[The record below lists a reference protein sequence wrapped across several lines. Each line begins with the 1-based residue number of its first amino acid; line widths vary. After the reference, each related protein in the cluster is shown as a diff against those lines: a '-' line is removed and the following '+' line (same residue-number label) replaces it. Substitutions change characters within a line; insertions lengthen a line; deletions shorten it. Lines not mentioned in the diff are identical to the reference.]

1 MPTTPLAPAARPALL
16 RELDAIVHEKF
27 FGRCAHELIRMVH
40 PDNEDDLGSPAFVCT
55 KCKKVLCGVTYYEG
69 IDLYPCYSTNIA
81 AAWSV
86 IDKWNEH
93 GWHWEIESGK
103 NNVHVTVLTDNIDLP
118 PTYGYLYR
126 GIAPTAPL
134 AICFAALQAAGE
146 DASRFEELLTC

>member
-1 MPTTPLAPAARPALL
+1 MPLPPAPAARPALL

-81 AAWSV
+81 ATWSV
-86 IDKWNEH
+86 VEKLLAILPNQDFHLEH
-93 GWHWEIESGK
+93 LEHSGWAVGSCYNKEEGGW
-103 NNVHVTVLTDNIDLP
+103 DDW
-118 PTYGYLYR
+118 TY
-126 GIAPTAPL
+126 AETPSL
-134 AICFAALQAAGE
+134 AICLAALQAAGE